1 VSDTDKDSTVIRK
14 PRSRAKRLAVLQFAV
29 LAAASATLGLL
40 WYKLAEERTAMKA
53 AVQFAAGVSE
63 RLARAEAN
71 AAELRTRLTAAETE
85 AASARARADELTSEV
100 QEKDSGAQRLR
111 GAHAALK
118 EKLNPEIKKGEIH
131 LTRIGGR
138 IRVDLLDRI
147 LFDPGKADLTAG
159 GKDVLSRVGAILLEL
174 DDRQIQVSGHT
185 DDPPIAQP
193 LLGAFG
199 TTWELSAARAVNV
212 VLYLQEKAKV
222 PGKRLV
228 AAGYGHFQPIA
239 NNGGAAGRARN
250 RRIEILLTPSLE
262 GRPLQALS
270 APTPTAPGST
280 EANLAKTGKP
290 IAKRPAKRK

>member
-1 VSDTDKDSTVIRK
+1 
-14 PRSRAKRLAVLQFAV
+14 
-29 LAAASATLGLL
+29 
-40 WYKLAEERTAMKA
+40 MKA
-53 AVQFAAGVSE
+53 ALRLAAGVSE
-63 RLARAEAN
+63 RLATAEAN

-85 AASARARADELTSEV
+85 AASARAHADDLTSEV
-100 QEKDSGAQRLR
+100 QEKDSEPQRLK
-111 GAHAALK
+111 GAYAALK

-131 LTRIGGR
+131 LTRVGGR

-185 DDPPIAQP
+185 DDPPISQP

-199 TTWELSAARAVNV
+199 TTWELSAARAVSV
-212 VLYLQEKAKV
+212 VIYLQEKARV

-228 AAGYGHFQPIA
+228 AAGYGQFQPIA
-239 NNGGAAGRARN
+239 NNGGAAGRAQN
-250 RRIEILLTPSLE
+250 RRVEILLTPSLE
-262 GRPLQALS
+262 GRPLPALS
-270 APTPTAPGST
+270 SPTPTAPGSA

-290 IAKRPAKRK
+290 IAKRPAKRR